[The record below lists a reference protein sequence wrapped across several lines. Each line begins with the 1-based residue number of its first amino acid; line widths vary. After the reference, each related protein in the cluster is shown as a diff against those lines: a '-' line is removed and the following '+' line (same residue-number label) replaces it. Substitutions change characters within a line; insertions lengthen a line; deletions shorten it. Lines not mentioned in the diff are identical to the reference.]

1 MGSNIESPVTS
12 FRKNLGLTRAELAR
26 RSGICYVT
34 LSNLE
39 NRYVVGMSKSV
50 QKRLSSVGAPDDLA
64 ERYRQWRVSIGKQPD
79 LEE

>member
-1 MGSNIESPVTS
+1 MGCNIESPVTS

-39 NRYVVGMSKSV
+39 NGYVVGMSKSV

-64 ERYRQWRVSIGKQPD
+64 ECYRQWRVSIGKQPD

>member
-39 NRYVVGMSKSV
+39 NGYVVGMSKSV